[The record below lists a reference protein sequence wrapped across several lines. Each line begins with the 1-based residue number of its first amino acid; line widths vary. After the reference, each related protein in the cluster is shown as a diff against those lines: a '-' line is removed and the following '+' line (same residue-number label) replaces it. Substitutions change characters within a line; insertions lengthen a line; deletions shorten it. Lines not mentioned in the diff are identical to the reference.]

1 MHSSRVR
8 AVLDLVAEMNEHER
22 VELRDE
28 LDGALCTPDEW
39 GRSWNNELTRRITEV
54 ERGEA
59 RLLTEEEFFAEDE
72 AR

>member
-1 MHSSRVR
+1 MHSPRVR

-39 GRSWNNELTRRITEV
+39 GPSWSNELMRRITEV